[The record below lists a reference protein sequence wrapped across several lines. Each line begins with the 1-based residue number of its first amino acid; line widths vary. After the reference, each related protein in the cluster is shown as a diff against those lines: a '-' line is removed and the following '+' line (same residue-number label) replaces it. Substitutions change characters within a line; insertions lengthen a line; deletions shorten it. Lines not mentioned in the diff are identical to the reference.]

1 MNKTNKVKRL
11 IMFLKNCINKKIK
24 IKKKFVYF
32 YYIIVDVIVLVIVLV
47 DLKKNIILYKK
58 YKILEKL
65 KIKILKK

>member
-47 DLKKNIILYKK
+47 DLKKNII
-58 YKILEKL
+58 
-65 KIKILKK
+65 